1 MCGIQ
6 VKYFTNQIYNSFWV
20 KLDVGIK
27 FGVDNTLYK
36 LFTPRQNGSD
46 ACWQFMLPYAM
57 I

>member
-1 MCGIQ
+1 M
-6 VKYFTNQIYNSFWV
+6 NQIYNSFWV

-27 FGVDNTLYK
+27 FGVDNTRYK

-46 ACWQFMLPYAM
+46 ACWEFMLAYAM